1 MAEFALWLEHTE
13 LAESLRAS
21 TFLYPLL
28 NAAHI
33 AGVALLV
40 GAIVPLD
47 LRLLGFFR
55 AVDPMGLKTVLLR
68 TSKAGFLLAVTT
80 GFLLYATDASDYGQS
95 TVFQIKLAL
104 LLLATLNAA
113 AALRYDHASGMQGIV
128 MWKVFA
134 IVSLLLW
141 SATLVSGRLIAY
153 F

>member
-1 MAEFALWLEHTE
+1 MAEFALWLEHTA

-55 AVDPMGLKTVLLR
+55 AVDPVGLKTVLLR

-113 AALRYDHASGMQGIV
+113 ALIYDHARGMQEIV
-128 MWKVFA
+128 LWKVFA